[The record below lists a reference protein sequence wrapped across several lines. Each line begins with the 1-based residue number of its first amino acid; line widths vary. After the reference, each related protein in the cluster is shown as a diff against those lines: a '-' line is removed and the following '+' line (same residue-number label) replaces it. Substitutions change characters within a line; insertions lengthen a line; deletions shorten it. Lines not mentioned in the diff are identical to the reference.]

1 MSSGKNENK
10 NFDNAYNELEKIGK
24 LLTNKT
30 GIIELNKQYKEILR
44 EIKKKLSNDEDKA
57 QEFIQNLIEFYKI
70 TDKNLIDDELT
81 ILFKSKKYEL
91 DINSI
96 IFFFENFE
104 KDNNNWNEK
113 LPPRN
118 YYLKSEEKS
127 KEDYEEID
135 FQKFKVYLNTIKKNG
150 IYDYRNIGIYNK
162 LFTCLYDNKEAI
174 DFLFSKKS
182 EEIIKLNDKIQPTD
196 RTISIKDIIRT
207 ENCVFHIEKMK
218 KEKDNFKIFEHIK
231 TMNTDTISD
240 FENY

>member
-1 MSSGKNENK
+1 M
-10 NFDNAYNELEKIGK
+10 
-24 LLTNKT
+24 
-30 GIIELNKQYKEILR
+30 
-44 EIKKKLSNDEDKA
+44 
-57 QEFIQNLIEFYKI
+57 IEFYKI

-135 FQKFKVYLNTIKKNG
+135 FQKFKVYLNTIKKME
-150 IYDYRNIGIYNK
+150 YM
-162 LFTCLYDNKEAI
+162 
-174 DFLFSKKS
+174 
-182 EEIIKLNDKIQPTD
+182 IIKI
-196 RTISIKDIIRT
+196 
-207 ENCVFHIEKMK
+207 
-218 KEKDNFKIFEHIK
+218 
-231 TMNTDTISD
+231 
-240 FENY
+240 